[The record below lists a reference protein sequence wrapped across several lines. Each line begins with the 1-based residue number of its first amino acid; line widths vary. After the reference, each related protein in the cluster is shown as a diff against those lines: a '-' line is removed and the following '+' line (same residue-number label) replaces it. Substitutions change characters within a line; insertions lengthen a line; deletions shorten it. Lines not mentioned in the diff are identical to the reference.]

1 MTMKKTKSMYL
12 RQVTMTLGLI
22 TLCMALLGAGFFS
35 LSYRHQLE
43 EIKTTLNRNAGFI
56 SSYANAAITKGDTL
70 TGEDFIGY
78 IRSAVL
84 LTDTTVLVCSPEG
97 QILCAAGGNL
107 DREIFTIPLQQ
118 VQVPN
123 WAVNQLVKKGSY
135 SGMTTFNQLL
145 SGRCYVT
152 GQLLSPLV
160 PDPETGELVSSGLP
174 TGLLFVAADT
184 TAVLDFLQS
193 TFQLFFVTAVA
204 VLLISL
210 VICSITVQKMVDPLK
225 GVCAFAHKFAHGEVD
240 TRITEYA
247 NRGDE
252 IGELAAAFNAM
263 ADSLAQAEQKR
274 SEFVANVSHELKTP
288 MTTIAG
294 FADGILDGT
303 IPPEKER
310 ESLQVIS
317 SETRRLS
324 RLVRRMLELSRL
336 QSSERVAAQEQFD
349 AAEVLLRVLVS
360 LEAKITEKEL
370 DVQTELPDGPVMV
383 WGDPDAVTQVCYNL
397 LDNAVKFAVPQGR
410 LSLRIT
416 TKGGKAYIAIG
427 NEGETI
433 PPQQLSHIFD
443 RFHKADSS
451 RSTHKDGVG
460 LGLYIVK
467 TLLNTYKEDITVTSQ
482 DGFTEFTFTLS
493 EV

>member
-1 MTMKKTKSMYL
+1 MAQPKSMYL
-12 RQVTMTLGLI
+12 RQVTVMLGLI
-22 TLCMALLGAGFFS
+22 ILCMTLLGAGFFS
-35 LSYRHQLE
+35 LSYRYQLQ
-43 EIKTTLNRNAGFI
+43 EIQSTLDRNAGFI
-56 SSYANAAITKGDTL
+56 SDYASVAL
-70 TGEDFIGY
+70 TEGSSLTDKDFVNY
-78 IRSAVL
+78 IQSVVL
-84 LTDTTVLVCSPEG
+84 LTDTTVLVCNTEG
-97 QILCAAGGNL
+97 LVVCAAGTNWNQELLTSG
-107 DREIFTIPLQQ
+107 EVSIPA
-118 VQVPN
+118 
-123 WAVNQLVKKGSY
+123 WATNQLLSGRSY
-135 SGMTTFNQLL
+135 SGMTTFDGIFNT
-145 SGRCYVT
+145 RCYVT
-152 GQLLSPLV
+152 SVVLSPLV
-160 PDPETGELVSSGLP
+160 RDQNTGELVSSNVP
-174 TGLLFVAADT
+174 TGFLFVANDAT
-184 TAVLDFLQS
+184 SVMEFLQH
-193 TFQLFFVTAVA
+193 TFQLFFITAIA
-204 VLLISL
+204 VLLITL
-210 VICSITVQKMVDPLK
+210 IICSFTVQKMVDPLK
-225 GVCAFAHKFAHGEVD
+225 SMCSFAHRFARGEVD
-240 TRITEYA
+240 VRITDYK
-247 NRGDE
+247 NRNDE

-349 AAEVLLRVLVS
+349 AAEILLRVLVS
-360 LEAKITEKEL
+360 LETKITEKDLE
-370 DVQTELPDGPVMV
+370 VETHLPHGPVMV

-397 LDNAVKFAVPQGR
+397 LDNAVKFASPKG
-410 LSLRIT
+410 LLTLKIT
-416 TKGGKAYIAIG
+416 TKAGKAYIAIG
-427 NEGETI
+427 NQGETI
-433 PPQQLSHIFD
+433 PPEQLTHIFD

-467 TLLNTYKEDITVTSQ
+467 TLLNTYKEDIFVTSEN
-482 DGFTEFTFTLS
+482 GFTEFTFTLS